1 MISYCVQD
9 AIWQG
14 MAAIGLGTSY
24 PTHVPNADY
33 HPAIIITG
41 TSSGIG
47 KDAALTLAR
56 QGYTVIATVR
66 QSAHIKMLNEEFESL
81 SEQAA
86 SEDSAFIHGGSLHPV
101 IMDLAGKTQIAQ
113 GWEQIETCL
122 HNNNVPLVALIN
134 NAGHGVSR
142 VSEQMDADY
151 WMQALWTNFLGAVE
165 LTRLALPRIRVQQG
179 RVINIGSIMSW
190 FAVPCCSSY
199 SAAKAALASWTRI
212 LRSELA
218 PFKVAVVLIE
228 PGSINT
234 PGPGKSVKRMADELD
249 QTNNANDAI
258 NEPKEYRQ
266 ITSGLR
272 NCFEPNIGKG
282 IHPFYVTNTMKHAIQ
297 SPVPRYKYYV
307 GVDAHLLAGF
317 SWLFG
322 ESAIDG
328 LWSRMVAPKDT

>member
-134 NAGHGVSR
+134 NAGHGISY

-234 PGPGKSVKRMADELD
+234 PGLKNSVKIMAEGLD
-249 QTNNANDAI
+249 QTNNANDI
-258 NEPKEYRQ
+258 TNNPKEYQQ
-266 ITSGLR
+266 IANGLK
-272 NCFEPNIGKG
+272 NHFETMIGTG
-282 IHPFYVTNTMKHAIQ
+282 THPCHVTNLMKHAMQ
-297 SPVPRYKYYV
+297 SSVPRYKYYA
-307 GVDAHLLAGF
+307 GVDANLLAGLF
-317 SWLFG
+317 WLLG
-322 ESAIDG
+322 ESVTDK
-328 LWSRMVAPKDT
+328 LSRRMVAPKDT